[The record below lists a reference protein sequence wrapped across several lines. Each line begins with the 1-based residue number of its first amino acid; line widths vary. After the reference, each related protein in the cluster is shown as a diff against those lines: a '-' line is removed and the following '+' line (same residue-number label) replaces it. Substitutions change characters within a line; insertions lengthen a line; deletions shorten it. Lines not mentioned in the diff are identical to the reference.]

1 MFSFF
6 NLKKKNYLL
15 SFVFSLFFFFWPEK
29 IVNFDIRQILLLL
42 IPFTIFYKDEF
53 KQFKKRLI
61 LFSIIN
67 IFIIIHLVIN
77 NINNKIPIN
86 NIFNPILGLII
97 SSIIIIF
104 YRDFIIKNIKNII
117 GIFLIIILAG
127 FLWEVFYNENYF
139 FKKNFDCL
147 HGWYS
152 RDLQFK
158 FFSENSH
165 FGMSCAAIIL
175 FLSYKIKINNRYNI
189 FFLLLIIFLFLFLS
203 TTLLIGIMVSTSL
216 ILAFNYKILS
226 KYNKIISII
235 LILITVIMIGSKKQ
249 CSVRF
254 LQTIEGGFN
263 AIKYFLYNQK
273 INQTPWKAD
282 EDQKDIVHKSLNISS
297 AVLLN
302 SYTVAFKSLRDHPFG
317 LGLNNYY
324 IGHAIYTD
332 KTIKNEYFN
341 KLYWEHLNEKDGS
354 NNLSKMLTEFGVFS
368 FIIFFLIFKF
378 LKLKNINLPEKSF
391 IFSIVITQ
399 LIRGAGY
406 FNGSF
411 LLCLLLIMSLTL
423 LKVKN
428 EQK

>member
-1 MFSFF
+1 
-6 NLKKKNYLL
+6 
-15 SFVFSLFFFFWPEK
+15 
-29 IVNFDIRQILLLL
+29 
-42 IPFTIFYKDEF
+42 
-53 KQFKKRLI
+53 
-61 LFSIIN
+61 
-67 IFIIIHLVIN
+67 
-77 NINNKIPIN
+77 
-86 NIFNPILGLII
+86 
-97 SSIIIIF
+97 
-104 YRDFIIKNIKNII
+104 
-117 GIFLIIILAG
+117 
-127 FLWEVFYNENYF
+127 
-139 FKKNFDCL
+139 
-147 HGWYS
+147 
-152 RDLQFK
+152 
-158 FFSENSH
+158 
-165 FGMSCAAIIL
+165 
-175 FLSYKIKINNRYNI
+175 
-189 FFLLLIIFLFLFLS
+189 
-203 TTLLIGIMVSTSL
+203 
-216 ILAFNYKILS
+216 
-226 KYNKIISII
+226 
-235 LILITVIMIGSKKQ
+235 MIGSKKQ

-254 LQTIEGGFN
+254 SQTIEGGFN

-282 EDQKDIVHKSLNISS
+282 EDQKDIIHKSLNISS

-332 KTIKNEYFN
+332 KTIKHNN
-341 KLYWEHLNEKDGS
+341 DKLYWEYLNEKDGS

-423 LKVKN
+423 IKVKN

>member
-1 MFSFF
+1 MLSFF
-6 NLKKKNYLL
+6 NLEKKNYLF
-15 SFVFSLFFFFWPEK
+15 SFVFSIYFFFWSQQ
-29 IVNFDIRQILLLL
+29 IVNFDTRYILLLL
-42 IPFTIFYKDEF
+42 IPITIFYKDEF
-53 KQFKKRLI
+53 KEFKKRLI

-86 NIFNPILGLII
+86 NIFNPIFGLII

-127 FLWEVFYNENYF
+127 FFWEVFYNEYYF
-139 FKKNFDCL
+139 SERNFDCL

-175 FLSYKIKINNRYNI
+175 FLSYKIEMNNKYNI
-189 FFLLLIIFLFLFLS
+189 YLILLIIFLFLFLS
-203 TTLLIGIMVSTSL
+203 TTLLTGVMVSTFL
-216 ILAFNYKILS
+216 ILVFNYKILS

-235 LILITVIMIGSKKQ
+235 LILTTVIMIGSKKQ

-254 LQTIEGGFN
+254 SQTIEGGFT
-263 AIKYFLYNQK
+263 AIKYFLYNEK
-273 INQTPWKAD
+273 INQTPWRAD
-282 EDQKDIVHKSLNISS
+282 EDQKDIVRKALNVSS
-297 AVLLN
+297 EVLLN
-302 SYTVAFKSLRDHPFG
+302 SYTVALKSLKDHPFG

-332 KTIKNEYFN
+332 KTIKHNEHMLF
-341 KLYWEHLNEKDGS
+341 WEHLNEKDGS
-354 NNLSKMLTEFGVFS
+354 NNLSKMVTEFGVFS

-391 IFSIVITQ
+391 IFTIIITQ

-423 LKVKN
+423 INIKN

>member
-1 MFSFF
+1 MLSFL
-6 NLKKKNYLL
+6 NQEKKNYL
-15 SFVFSLFFFFWPEK
+15 FSCLFSIYFFFWSQQ
-29 IVNFDIRQILLLL
+29 IVNFDTRHILLLL
-42 IPFTIFYKDEF
+42 IPITIFYKDEF
-53 KQFKKRLI
+53 KEFKKRLI

-86 NIFNPILGLII
+86 NIFNPIFGFII
-97 SSIIIIF
+97 TSIIIIF

-127 FLWEVFYNENYF
+127 FSWEVFYNEYYF
-139 FKKNFDCL
+139 AEKNFDCL
-147 HGWYS
+147 NGWYS
-152 RDLQFK
+152 KDLQFK

-175 FLSYKIKINNRYNI
+175 FLSYKIEMNNKYNI
-189 FFLLLIIFLFLFLS
+189 YLILLIIFLFLFLS
-203 TTLLIGIMVSTSL
+203 TTLLTGVMVSTFL
-216 ILAFNYKILS
+216 ILVFNYKILS

-235 LILITVIMIGSKKQ
+235 LILTTVIMIGSKKQ

-254 LQTIEGGFN
+254 SQTIEGGFT
-263 AIKYFLYNQK
+263 AIKYFLYNEK
-273 INQTPWKAD
+273 INQTPWRAD
-282 EDQKDIVHKSLNISS
+282 EDQKDIVRKALNVSS
-297 AVLLN
+297 EVLLN
-302 SYTVAFKSLRDHPFG
+302 SYTVALKSLKDHPFG

-332 KTIKNEYFN
+332 KTIKHNGH
-341 KLYWEHLNEKDGS
+341 KLFWEHLNEKDGS
-354 NNLSKMLTEFGVFS
+354 NNLSKMVTEFGVFS

-391 IFSIVITQ
+391 IFTIIITQ

-423 LKVKN
+423 INIKN